1 MIFLQKG
8 TPALPQQPAHQG
20 CILFVCTGNTCR
32 SPMAEA
38 FANRHLREAGLTP
51 AWFAISAG
59 TAVWQR
65 LPAAE
70 GAVRAMKEYGLD
82 ISRHRSRSIEEISV
96 LDAVLILGMTQD
108 HTDILK
114 GLFPEKKSVI
124 FRFADYLGSYK
135 PRDIPDPFGLDLP
148 SYREVA
154 RILARYTQELVQR
167 LSVASGGQDA
177 E

>member
-1 MIFLQKG
+1 
-8 TPALPQQPAHQG
+8 
-20 CILFVCTGNTCR
+20 
-32 SPMAEA
+32 MAEA
-38 FANRHLREAGLTP
+38 FANYYLQEAGLVS
-51 AWFAISAG
+51 AWFATSAG

-70 GAVRAMKEYGLD
+70 GAVRAMKEYGID
-82 ISRHRSRSIEEISV
+82 ISRHRSRSIEEIPL

-108 HTDILK
+108 HRDILK
-114 GLFPEKKSVI
+114 RLFPEKKSVI

-135 PRDIPDPFGLDLP
+135 PGDIPDPFGLDLS

-154 RILARYTQELVQR
+154 RILAGYTQELVKS
-167 LSVASGGQDA
+167 LSVTPGGQDA